1 MMPAKSIIKK
11 TITVE
16 DKYIFDLEIYPRLI
30 SWEIYPK
37 DHHAALYAFSNKDKL
52 NKLIEDEHVFEK
64 KDPGKEVVTTG
75 IKVDLVEPLLE
86 TVGATIGNGV
96 KAETAVV
103 VVRDDPTYS
112 SGKTKK
118 AEKLNIPMMT
128 IDEFT
133 SKYFPA

>member
-1 MMPAKSIIKK
+1 MPARSIIKK

-64 KDPGKEVVTTG
+64 KDPHANTT
-75 IKVDLVEPLLE
+75 I
-86 TVGATIGNGV
+86 
-96 KAETAVV
+96 
-103 VVRDDPTYS
+103 
-112 SGKTKK
+112 
-118 AEKLNIPMMT
+118 
-128 IDEFT
+128 
-133 SKYFPA
+133 

>member
-64 KDPGKEVVTTG
+64 KDPHANTT
-75 IKVDLVEPLLE
+75 I
-86 TVGATIGNGV
+86 
-96 KAETAVV
+96 
-103 VVRDDPTYS
+103 
-112 SGKTKK
+112 
-118 AEKLNIPMMT
+118 
-128 IDEFT
+128 
-133 SKYFPA
+133 